1 MWVWLLVLVRE
12 RRFAPRL
19 LGRVLGAGL
28 RPSVMAAL
36 LNGGCSCRSGALHRG
51 FVLWNLGVWIVTT

>member
-28 RPSVMAAL
+28 RAECDGRHVEWWMFLSVW
-36 LNGGCSCRSGALHRG
+36 RSAQG
-51 FVLWNLGVWIVTT
+51 VLFCGIWEFGL